1 LENELGFSL
10 FIRSKQ
16 GVKLTDNAK
25 RILPSVRTLLAM
37 SEHLEQ
43 SIDEING
50 LETGQLTI
58 ATFSSISI
66 HWLPKIIHVFQQHHP
81 SINIKL
87 IEGGTD
93 DIVNWISSDIADF
106 GFLSYRQTKGLDWI
120 SLYEDPLVAVVP
132 MDYPAP
138 EGGVFPICDFEN
150 QDFIISAMGT
160 DYDVHYALDTSGI
173 TPNIC
178 FSSTDDHTII
188 SMISNE
194 LGISILPQLVLRNFE
209 SLVSFYPLEPFY
221 SRTLGVAMKSKEDL
235 SPAAKKFLKLAAEI
249 VPELI

>member
-1 LENELGFSL
+1 
-10 FIRSKQ
+10 
-16 GVKLTDNAK
+16 
-25 RILPSVRTLLAM
+25 
-37 SEHLEQ
+37 
-43 SIDEING
+43 
-50 LETGQLTI
+50 
-58 ATFSSISI
+58 
-66 HWLPKIIHVFQQHHP
+66 
-81 SINIKL
+81 
-87 IEGGTD
+87 
-93 DIVNWISSDIADF
+93 
-106 GFLSYRQTKGLDWI
+106 
-120 SLYEDPLVAVVP
+120 
-132 MDYPAP
+132 
-138 EGGVFPICDFEN
+138 
-150 QDFIISAMGT
+150 MGT